1 MEQRNL
7 LIAIVLSVGI
17 LIAFQFAFERMR
29 PPQPSPP
36 SGRDHSDSAG
46 DDGSG
51 IPIAGSLSHAFG
63 QRSDRG
69 RSGDC
74 TGACRRE
81 S

>member
-29 PPQPSPP
+29 PPQPSPV
-36 SGRDHSDSAG
+36 GRDHSDDAG
-46 DDGSG
+46 DDGSS

-74 TGACRRE
+74 TGACRRK